1 MLVLQFTFD
10 CKNQAVIS
18 QPEWL
23 AGMQKVNARD
33 AAALKA
39 RLPALCREV
48 DGEPLKDS
56 LAAFTKFWAYC
67 YKSNLAGAQ
76 KQLALPTVRALAEAL
91 MKARGGRFPWAEKW
105 LAFLDSRDAKTV
117 VTRDTWSQLPDL
129 GSKVRDPQLADFAA
143 QAHWPVLFDDFN
155 GAAPP
160 PPPRRT
166 PLPSFSHTHA
176 RANTHA
182 FPPTRQSGSR
192 PAAAAVVVAAA
203 AAAPLTLSLRPRAR

>member
-155 GAAPP
+155 GAVAPP
-160 PPPRRT
+160 
-166 PLPSFSHTHA
+166 
-176 RANTHA
+176 
-182 FPPTRQSGSR
+182 
-192 PAAAAVVVAAA
+192 
-203 AAAPLTLSLRPRAR
+203 